1 MQDRLPPPVQDLD
14 EFDRDRLRRR
24 DLATSRIAR
33 FNRWWLIGQIASL
46 AGLCGGFLLLNPDGW
61 IAMLFIQS
69 AFILSLCAAGG
80 SAGVTFWNWS
90 VLPGIWKLVGLAPW
104 AVLLMEATALVLGFA

>member
-1 MQDRLPPPVQDLD
+1 VHTNLLPPPLD
-14 EFDRDRLRRR
+14 DFDRDRLRRR
-24 DLATSRIAR
+24 DLATSRISR

-46 AGLCGGFLLLNPDGW
+46 ASLCGGFLLLSPDGW

-80 SAGVTFWNWS
+80 SAGVAFWNWS
-90 VLPGIWKLVGLAPW
+90 VLPGGWRLVGLAPW
-104 AVLLMEATALVLGFA
+104 AILLMEATVLVLGFT